1 MNVLIIGFGSA
12 GKYYYE
18 LLKNF
23 KNVKNIYVS
32 DNIKLPRIKK
42 IKNSNLIKRI

>member
-23 KNVKNIYVS
+23 KNVKYIR
-32 DNIKLPRIKK
+32 KLI
-42 IKNSNLIKRI
+42 ILS